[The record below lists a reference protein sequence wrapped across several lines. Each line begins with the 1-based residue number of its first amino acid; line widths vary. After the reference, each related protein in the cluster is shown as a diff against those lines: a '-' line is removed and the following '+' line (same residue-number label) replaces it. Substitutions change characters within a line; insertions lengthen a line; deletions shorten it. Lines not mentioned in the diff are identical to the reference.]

1 MLTILLMFNPHF
13 QCKMLN
19 HLETIAILEDDP
31 SLNILPIGSCGAT
44 QSGASGLR
52 AVSSSTIIE
61 YHEIKYRHISKL
73 YPI

>member
-44 QSGASGLR
+44 QSGA
-52 AVSSSTIIE
+52 
-61 YHEIKYRHISKL
+61 
-73 YPI
+73 